1 MQLRNYLP
9 WEIIYRWLK
18 KIIINKI
25 KSSQYFGTLIK
36 VKEARLHTLFHS
48 FYFIFD
54 LLLFGL
60 RAFSRGDIL
69 SMTLPLHE

>member
-1 MQLRNYLP
+1 MGNYISLVK
-9 WEIIYRWLK
+9 K

-60 RAFSRGDIL
+60 RAFSRGDFAIA
-69 SMTLPLHE
+69 